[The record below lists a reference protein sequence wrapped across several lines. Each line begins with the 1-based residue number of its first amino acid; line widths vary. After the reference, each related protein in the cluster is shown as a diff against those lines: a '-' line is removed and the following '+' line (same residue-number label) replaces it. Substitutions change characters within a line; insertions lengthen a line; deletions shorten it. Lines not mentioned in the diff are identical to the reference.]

1 MHTDFTQLQFHPVY
15 FKRSHKIAKPCC
27 AIIEMWKYSYIGLIQ
42 QGPVQKKRWWS
53 SPHWTASSSSSPLL
67 SSFLVLFLSPFIRLS
82 FFVSFNRVRSRK
94 NVVEQS
100 PLVSL
105 IIWLVSYQSASTS
118 SPLFISFPRS
128 CSRSIFVRFFLFFVS
143 FFCGKSKRRWVH
155 CTLTVVVTPG
165 ATGCPPLVTL
175 PPHLATIPTSS
186 HPPQQ
191 PTFAPSRS
199 PSSTFYP
206 PFFLH
211 IIIPTYHTM

>member
-1 MHTDFTQLQFHPVY
+1 
-15 FKRSHKIAKPCC
+15 
-27 AIIEMWKYSYIGLIQ
+27 MWKYSYIGLIQ

-128 CSRSIFVRFFLFFVS
+128 CSRSIFVRFFLFFVPFLWQIKKAPS
-143 FFCGKSKRRWVH
+143 ALHPNSGGDSGCDRLPAVSYPPP
-155 CTLTVVVTPG
+155 TP
-165 ATGCPPLVTL
+165 C
-175 PPHLATIPTSS
+175 HHSYEQSPTSTTYLC
-186 HPPQQ
+186 
-191 PTFAPSRS
+191 TFSVTFLYIL
-199 PSSTFYP
+199 STFLPAHHHTYIP
-206 PFFLH
+206 YHVDHLKQAFLPIYITH
-211 IIIPTYHTM
+211 QKDLP